1 MTEYLVFDKLA
12 DEFMKR
18 RKEPKLDGMAIFV
31 LGVNIGE
38 KSVAMVEH
46 GFRVGVSGLLSG
58 QARERAH

>member
-12 DEFMKR
+12 DEFMKAR
-18 RKEPKLDGMAIFV
+18 KLDGMAIFV
-31 LGVNIGE
+31 LDVNIGE